1 MINFLK
7 KKIWLKADVLNS
19 TREIFK
25 TNPSLLDEPEVA
37 QLMAYC
43 EQLQDEIVEF
53 KFQKT
58 NNKELEMLDM
68 LKEVIKG
75 CNAIEKEQ
83 AEHERFGY
91 DVPNYKET
99 ILNLQSYILKRC
111 QDEKIYL

>member
-1 MINFLK
+1 MK
-7 KKIWLKADVLNS
+7 S

-25 TNPSLLDEPEVA
+25 INPSLLEETEVA
-37 QLMAYC
+37 RLLEYC

-58 NNKELEMLDM
+58 DNKELAMLDM

-83 AEHERFGY
+83 AEHERFGF
-91 DVPNYKET
+91 DAPAYKET
-99 ILNLQSYILKRC
+99 ILNLRLYILKRC
-111 QDEKIYL
+111 QDEKIWL

>member
-1 MINFLK
+1 MKSIRK
-7 KKIWLKADVLNS
+7 
-19 TREIFK
+19 IFK

-37 QLMAYC
+37 KLLEYC

-53 KFQKT
+53 KFEK
-58 NNKELEMLDM
+58 NNNNELVMLDM

-91 DVPNYKET
+91 DAPDYPAT
-99 ILNLQSYILKRC
+99 ISNLKRYILKRC

>member
-1 MINFLK
+1 MKSI
-7 KKIWLKADVLNS
+7 
-19 TREIFK
+19 REIFK

-37 QLMAYC
+37 QLLDYC

-58 NNKELEMLDM
+58 NNKELAMLDM

-75 CNAIEKEQ
+75 CNAIEKKQ

-91 DVPNYKET
+91 DAPNYQET
-99 ILNLQSYILKRC
+99 ISNLKRYILGRC
-111 QDEKIYL
+111 LDEKIWL

>member
-1 MINFLK
+1 MK
-7 KKIWLKADVLNS
+7 S

-25 TNPSLLDEPEVA
+25 GKEYLLEEPEVK
-37 QLMAYC
+37 QLLDYC

-58 NNKELEMLDM
+58 NNKELAMLDM
-68 LKEVIKG
+68 IKEVIKG

-83 AEHERFGY
+83 MEHERFGY
-91 DVPNYKET
+91 DTPNYQET
-99 ILNLQSYILKRC
+99 ISNLKSYILKRC